1 MKTPA
6 LQPFLDSVGHVV
18 HYLNTIAVGLAGI
31 ESGICTKPATLDISW
46 NPKDIKASSRGARA
60 FALNSAIVFLA
71 EELGAYVNTILGYPG
86 FKSVALPKDLDRAG
100 NFVALHQHLKL
111 AEDHLFLGV
120 LVVIHWRNRIIHKR
134 SNAKLTKAQEMAL
147 LNNYSSV
154 LYDDYK
160 HLDAK
165 LLLEHFV
172 KKLPSLKDVSS
183 LIALSINCVRRIE
196 DSISEPKSP
205 QEVEEWLSHLKLAGE
220 LERVIRAAAN
230 NPKPAQA
237 VTNFFATHCPE
248 LAESYARYCM
258 PKGSPTIPPGLR
270 GRAVQTYEYK
280 R

>member
-6 LQPFLDSVGHVV
+6 LRPFLDSVGHVV
-18 HYLNTIAVGLAGI
+18 HYLNTIAVGLAGV
-31 ESGICTKPATLDISW
+31 ESGVCTKPATLEISW

-71 EELGAYVNTILGYPG
+71 EELGAYVNTIYGCPG
-86 FKSVALPKDLDRAG
+86 FKSVDLPKDPDRAEK
-100 NFVALHQHLKL
+100 FVALHQYLKQP
-111 AEDHLFLGV
+111 EDQLFLGV

-134 SNAKLTKAQEMAL
+134 SNAGLTNAQEKAL
-147 LNNYSSV
+147 INDYSSI
-154 LYDDYK
+154 LYAEYK

-165 LLLEHFV
+165 ILLEHFS

-196 DSISEPKSP
+196 ESISEPKSA
-205 QEVEEWLSHLKLAGE
+205 QEVEGWLSHLKLDAE

-230 NPKPAQA
+230 TPKPAQA

-248 LAESYARYCM
+248 LAESYALYCK
-258 PKGSPTIPPGLR
+258 PQG
-270 GRAVQTYEYK
+270 
-280 R
+280 